1 MKKFLPIIL
10 AIVAFGMVLFFLK
23 PAPQVKVA
31 IAATDLTV
39 GHMITVE
46 DMQLREISKEFAP
59 ADSVV
64 NPSEVAGLTLLE
76 NRSQGDILRTSQLG
90 VEAIAL
96 QPNER
101 AVAITVNNA
110 SGLAGL
116 LRPGDRVGVSAIIIV
131 RDVEGEGTFSKTTIE
146 NLRVLYLSPEFKAN
160 DPEDV
165 EEAQQSASGIVTI
178 TNRKEQGVVLLAVP
192 VTSETIVYDFSRS
205 TPQLET
211 KVKVVNVVELLTA
224 LEAADNATL
233 SLYLMPHD
241 PVDMVTSGLWLP
253 ELVIL
258 PYEPTPV
265 INLESITDVTQLEGQ
280 P

>member
-10 AIVAFGMVLFFLK
+10 AIVAFGVVLFFLR
-23 PAPQVKVA
+23 PAPQIKVA
-31 IAATDLTV
+31 FAATDLTV

-59 ADSVV
+59 PDAVL

-96 QPNER
+96 QPDER

-116 LRPGDRVGVSAIIIV
+116 LRPGDRVGVSAIISV
-131 RDVEGEGTFSKTTIE
+131 RDVEGEGTFSKTTVE
-146 NLRVLYLSPEFKAN
+146 NLKVLYLSPEFKAN

-165 EEAQQSASGIVTI
+165 EVAQQSAAGIVTI

-205 TPQLET
+205 SPQLET
-211 KVKVVNVVELLTA
+211 KAKVVNVVELLTA
-224 LEAADNATL
+224 LEASDNATL

-265 INLESITDVTQLEGQ
+265 IVLESITGIPLEGQ

>member
-1 MKKFLPIIL
+1 MKRIIPIALAVIAFVVVLIFLSP
-10 AIVAFGMVLFFLK
+10 
-23 PAPQVKVA
+23 PAQVKVA
-31 IAATDLTV
+31 VAADELSM
-39 GHMITVE
+39 GHVLAAE
-46 DMQLREISKEFAP
+46 DMLIKSFPKDLMPSDIVTDP
-59 ADSVV
+59 AIVMGKTILV
-64 NPSEVAGLTLLE
+64 
-76 NRSQGDILRTSQLG
+76 NRSKGDILRMSSIGEG
-90 VEAIAL
+90 VISL
-96 QPNER
+96 QPDER
-101 AVAITVNNA
+101 AVAITVDNA

>member
-146 NLRVLYLSPEFKAN
+146 NLRVLYRSPEFKAN

>member
-10 AIVAFGMVLFFLK
+10 AIVAFGVVLFFLR

-39 GHMITVE
+39 GHMITAE

-59 ADSVV
+59 ADAVV

-96 QPNER
+96 QPDER
-101 AVAITVNNA
+101 AVAITINNA

-116 LRPGDRVGVSAIIIV
+116 LRPGDRVGVSAIISV
-131 RDVEGEGTFSKTTIE
+131 RDVEGEGTFSKTTVE

-165 EEAQQSASGIVTI
+165 EVAQQSAAGIVTI

-192 VTSETIVYDFSRS
+192 VTSVTIVYDFSRS
-205 TPQLET
+205 SPQLET
-211 KVKVVNVVELLTA
+211 KAKVVNVVELLTA
-224 LEAADNATL
+224 LEASDNATL

-265 INLESITDVTQLEGQ
+265 INLESITGIPLEGQ